1 MKGVTVSRAT
11 SHKQTAVAGAAVFAA
26 PAETID
32 SISAARRFFH
42 SNRRPIYSFSATDF
56 NLAGMEEWI
65 GNFTH
70 VCQIDSYDGRHPHVL
85 VPPERE
91 HEPFADIADVN
102 NYLLRHKDVI
112 AHIRRRGGSPV
123 GVFLQF
129 DEETEALCAELG
141 MDVWF
146 PEASL
151 RARCDSKVETVRLGN
166 RAGVPSVPNVLGRV
180 RSYRQLR
187 RLASTA
193 GLRGDLVVQ
202 LPYGDSGHTTFFIS
216 NRDDFEHHA
225 SAIAAESEVKVMKRI
240 DPLGATLEA
249 CVTRCGTIAGPLLTE
264 LVGHPELTPYPGGW
278 AGNELL
284 SGAFNAE
291 QCATARLYAERM
303 GAQLMS
309 EGYRGYFDL
318 DFLVDRRNGELF
330 LGELNPRLCGAS
342 PLTNNAAFAHADVP
356 LFLFHLL
363 EFADVDLDL
372 DVEALNDRWADPRSI
387 DSWSS
392 LVLKSTD
399 ARIERVTAAP
409 QSGLWRLDGG
419 AARYRRFDY
428 RRGAV
433 EDESDGL
440 FLRITGPGAWR
451 CEGAD
456 LGILIT
462 RGRLMDDHFEL
473 TDRAHA
479 WIDGLS
485 TQYASRP
492 LASAG
497 MVAAW
502 SKSPPLAKG
511 DARGP
516 AVTKGDAGRAVVTK
530 GDSTATTSRPVTKT
544 TPKTKATAKTK
555 VTPKAKTTEQV
566 APPAEPA
573 PRAALAAVKPATRA
587 KPDGTRTARPVVVA
601 REEPTKAT
609 PGVQAAAPKAK
620 SKPQEDP
627 A

>member
-1 MKGVTVSRAT
+1 M
-11 SHKQTAVAGAAVFAA
+11 
-26 PAETID
+26 
-32 SISAARRFFH
+32 
-42 SNRRPIYSFSATDF
+42 
-56 NLAGMEEWI
+56 
-65 GNFTH
+65 
-70 VCQIDSYDGRHPHVL
+70 
-85 VPPERE
+85 
-91 HEPFADIADVN
+91 
-102 NYLLRHKDVI
+102 
-112 AHIRRRGGSPV
+112 
-123 GVFLQF
+123 
-129 DEETEALCAELG
+129 
-141 MDVWF
+141 
-146 PEASL
+146 
-151 RARCDSKVETVRLGN
+151 
-166 RAGVPSVPNVLGRV
+166 
-180 RSYRQLR
+180 
-187 RLASTA
+187 
-193 GLRGDLVVQ
+193 
-202 LPYGDSGHTTFFIS
+202 
-216 NRDDFEHHA
+216 
-225 SAIAAESEVKVMKRI
+225 
-240 DPLGATLEA
+240 
-249 CVTRCGTIAGPLLTE
+249 
-264 LVGHPELTPYPGGW
+264 
-278 AGNELL
+278 
-284 SGAFNAE
+284 
-291 QCATARLYAERM
+291 
-303 GAQLMS
+303 
-309 EGYRGYFDL
+309 
-318 DFLVDRRNGELF
+318 
-330 LGELNPRLCGAS
+330 
-342 PLTNNAAFAHADVP
+342 
-356 LFLFHLL
+356 
-363 EFADVDLDL
+363 
-372 DVEALNDRWADPRSI
+372 
-387 DSWSS
+387 
-392 LVLKSTD
+392 
-399 ARIERVTAAP
+399 
-409 QSGLWRLDGG
+409 DGG

-485 TQYASRP
+485 AQYASRP

-497 MVAAW
+497 MVTAW

-530 GDSTATTSRPVTKT
+530 GESTATTSRPVTKT

-601 REEPTKAT
+601 REEPTKAK